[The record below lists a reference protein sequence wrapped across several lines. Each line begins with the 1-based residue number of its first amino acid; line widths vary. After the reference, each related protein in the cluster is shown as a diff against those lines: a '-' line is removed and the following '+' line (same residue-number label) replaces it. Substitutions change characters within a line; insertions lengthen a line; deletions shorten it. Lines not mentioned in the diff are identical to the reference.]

1 MENNKNLVPLA
12 INVGVY
18 YYEDDDNKIVIDE
31 EEMLAEF
38 EAKLKELVNMFSKK

>member
-18 YYEDDDNKIVIDE
+18 YYEDDNKIVIDE